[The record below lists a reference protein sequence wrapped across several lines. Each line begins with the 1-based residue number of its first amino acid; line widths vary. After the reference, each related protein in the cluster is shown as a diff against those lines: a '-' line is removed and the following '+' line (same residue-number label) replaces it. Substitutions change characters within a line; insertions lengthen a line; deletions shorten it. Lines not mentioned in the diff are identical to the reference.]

1 MKTLLAYF
9 LVLFCLASW
18 LQGQSVVAKV
28 RSVDAEHRTFT
39 LIEVESDQTLEDP
52 LVVRVSD
59 GDLLVGYEGKRIRG
73 VLNTSD
79 GRLWLESILP
89 VYPEGEK
96 AMQSINALLRSD
108 TATKQRREFRKEG
121 DYSINFAMFNQNAE
135 IVQFDQFKGKWI
147 IMNFIFTRCRMP
159 EMCPAQSARMVKLQG
174 MAKEKG
180 IDNLQQ
186 LSVSFD
192 PTYDTPGIF
201 SQYAK
206 VKGADTRTFYFL
218 TGEKDVMMDLLKQ
231 YGVIAFD
238 SKNII
243 DHTVTTLLFD
253 RTGKIVLRRDGTQWD
268 AGDFIDRILKE
279 EHPDSSN

>member
-1 MKTLLAYF
+1 MKTLIAYF
-9 LVLFCLASW
+9 LVLSCSVLW
-18 LQGQSVVAKV
+18 LQGQSIVATVKT
-28 RSVDAEHRTFT
+28 VDVERHTFT
-39 LIEVESDQTLEDP
+39 LSDVESDQALESP
-52 LVVRVSD
+52 LQTRVSE

-73 VLNTSD
+73 VLSMSD
-79 GRLWLESILP
+79 GKLWLESILP

-96 AMQSINALLRSD
+96 VMQSVNDLMRAD
-108 TATKQRREFRKEG
+108 TAVRQRREFRKEG
-121 DYSINFAMFNQNAE
+121 DYGINFAMFNQDAE
-135 IVQFDQFKGKWI
+135 IVQFDQFKGKWV

-159 EMCPAQSARMVKLQG
+159 EMCPAQTARMVKLQR
-174 MAKEKG
+174 MAKDKG

-192 PTYDTPGIF
+192 PVYDTPGIF

-206 VKGADTRTFYFL
+206 VKGADTSTFYFL
-218 TGEKDVMMDLLKQ
+218 TGDKAVMMDLLKQ

-253 RTGKIVLRRDGTQWD
+253 KNGRIVLRRDGTQWN
-268 AGDFIDRILKE
+268 ASDFVDRILQE
-279 EHPDSSN
+279 EDTDSGD